1 MGNTFMKI
9 KKYHTENIK
18 KKKNTDTFY
27 TQIYYSSNT
36 GTFTVF
42 RISDHLNYENLLVKI
57 EWITKKNCLNQVLQ
71 IYSPF
76 LLPSFIRREEKR
88 GKEKPLAV
96 IHLVIL

>member
-1 MGNTFMKI
+1 MILNHRNTLFHNISIFYTTLCSLSYDKRGNTFMKI

-18 KKKNTDTFY
+18 YLTQKQTNTDTFY

-57 EWITKKNCLNQVLQ
+57 ECITKK
-71 IYSPF
+71 
-76 LLPSFIRREEKR
+76 
-88 GKEKPLAV
+88 
-96 IHLVIL
+96 LV